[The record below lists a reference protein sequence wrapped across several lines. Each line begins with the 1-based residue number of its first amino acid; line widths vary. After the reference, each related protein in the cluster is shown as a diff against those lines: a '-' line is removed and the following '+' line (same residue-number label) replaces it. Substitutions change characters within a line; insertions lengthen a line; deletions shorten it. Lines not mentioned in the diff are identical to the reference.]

1 MVDEACHTRR
11 WRLGGLELLRGFD
24 DRFSPSCCIP
34 NLTDSRAFSVFLL
47 SERLKRSSMR
57 TQATQTDTS
66 KRNGV
71 VPNQS
76 HILNLQK
83 VSASVF
89 TMLLPLTEWSL
100 ETLLQVSMI
109 SEGVQ
114 TNGGLSNGY
123 PSPPQ
128 PPLPVLHQQHQGC
141 SLIIDDFLRYVPFSQ
156 YDLFYRS
163 NFLM

>member
-1 MVDEACHTRR
+1 M
-11 WRLGGLELLRGFD
+11 ELLRGFD

-83 VSASVF
+83 VSVLVLAI
-89 TMLLPLTEWSL
+89 LLPRTEWSL

-141 SLIIDDFLRYVPFSQ
+141 TLIFNDISLSRLPRKEEKI
-156 YDLFYRS
+156 DLFN
-163 NFLM
+163 NFSKFPKSQGMKILHI

>member
-1 MVDEACHTRR
+1 M
-11 WRLGGLELLRGFD
+11 ELLRGFD

-34 NLTDSRAFSVFLL
+34 NILTDSRAFSVFLL

-83 VSASVF
+83 VSVLVLAI
-89 TMLLPLTEWSL
+89 LLPRTEWSL

-114 TNGGLSNGY
+114 TNGGLSNRY

-128 PPLPVLHQQHQGC
+128 PPMPMLHQQHQGC
-141 SLIIDDFLRYVPFSQ
+141 SRVFDDFLRYVP
-156 YDLFYRS
+156 
-163 NFLM
+163 LMIKATYIVGERKLIHHTTSLKFQE

>member
-11 WRLGGLELLRGFD
+11 GREGGLEDWNYWGG
-24 DRFSPSCCIP
+24 STTASPPSCCIP
-34 NLTDSRAFSVFLL
+34 NILTDSRAFSVFLL

-83 VSASVF
+83 VSASFYHVASQ
-89 TMLLPLTEWSL
+89 TQSSL

-128 PPLPVLHQQHQGC
+128 LPLPVLQQQHQGC
-141 SLIIDDFLRYVPFSQ
+141 TSMIFHYQGYLVRKRELIH
-156 YDLFYRS
+156 
-163 NFLM
+163 